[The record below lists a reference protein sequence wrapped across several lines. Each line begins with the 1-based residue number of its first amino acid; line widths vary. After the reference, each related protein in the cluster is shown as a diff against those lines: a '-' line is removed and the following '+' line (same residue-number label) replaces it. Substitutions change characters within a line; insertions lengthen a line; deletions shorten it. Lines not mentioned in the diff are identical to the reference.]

1 MKQTI
6 TNSAIKNRKNRTPRL
21 FFTGITMGMADLVP
35 GVSGGTIAFLLGI
48 YDELL
53 FTVKQLTG
61 AVPGLVL
68 KGKFKEAISLIP
80 FGFILPLGIGILSAI
95 FGLVQV
101 ITYLL
106 ENHAVLV
113 WSLFFG
119 LVVGSA
125 IVVARRVPKWNL
137 NRTGLLLL
145 GFILTFALLG
155 LPVMAAG
162 TSGLALFATGAV
174 AISAMILPGIS
185 GSLIMVMLGQ
195 YESVINAVADRNI
208 ALLVWFA
215 AGAVVGL
222 ALFARLLSWLLH
234 TYHAAVVAFLVG
246 VMLGS
251 LRKVWPWQEQV
262 SEKMYDNVLP
272 ELGWGLFFGVLLAV
286 IGVAVVWRL
295 EKLGI
300 AKEHIDIE
308 SPDYKEEITTR
319 HD

>member
-1 MKQTI
+1 MKQRL
-6 TNSAIKNRKNRTPRL
+6 IKLAQKDRKNRTPRL
-21 FFTGITMGMADLVP
+21 FFTGFTMGMADLVP
-35 GVSGGTIAFLLGI
+35 GVSGGTIAFVLGI

-61 AVPGLVL
+61 AVPRLVL
-68 KGKFKEAISLIP
+68 KGRFKEAVKLIP
-80 FGFILPLGIGILSAI
+80 FGFILPLGVGILSAI

-119 LVVGSA
+119 LVIGSA
-125 IVVARRVPKWNL
+125 FVVARRVPEWNV
-137 NRTGLLLL
+137 NRIVLLLL
-145 GFILTFALLG
+145 GFVLTFALLG

-195 YESVINAVADRNI
+195 YETVIGAVADRNV
-208 ALLVWFA
+208 ALLLWFA
-215 AGAVVGL
+215 AGALVGL

-234 TYHAAVVAFLVG
+234 NFHAAVVAFLVG

-251 LRKVWPWQEQV
+251 LRKVWPWQEQGT
-262 SEKMYDNVLP
+262 EKLYENVLP
-272 ELGWGLFFGVLLAV
+272 EMGWGLSLGILLALV
-286 IGVAVVWRL
+286 GMALVWQL
-295 EKLGI
+295 ERLGI
-300 AKEHIDIE
+300 AKEHVDIE
-308 SPDYKEEITTR
+308 SPDYTEEVTTR